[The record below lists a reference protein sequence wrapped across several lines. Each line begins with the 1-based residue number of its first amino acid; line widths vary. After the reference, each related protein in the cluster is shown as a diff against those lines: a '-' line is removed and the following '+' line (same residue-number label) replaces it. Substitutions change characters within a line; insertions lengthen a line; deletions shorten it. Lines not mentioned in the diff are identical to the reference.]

1 MVKGIKPAPC
11 LTCSWSRLPHLV
23 PQVAL
28 GESGCTKRHRNL
40 GRPPWHL
47 HADFVLHLVH
57 KSGTESLEWLSSRET
72 FGLGYSLITSLLQSW
87 ATNFNTNPQ
96 SLFPGLLRK
105 QGRKIVLGGFQ
116 SEMQRAGWRASFKGP
131 VWAGLYVMSVWWTA
145 ACKLCTQG
153 AESGGSGVQNQSGLP
168 MHLSL
173 NK

>member
-1 MVKGIKPAPC
+1 MHGQGNQTSSLLHMLVVPAPTPGTTSSVRGKW
-11 LTCSWSRLPHLV
+11 LHQKTQEP
-23 PQVAL
+23 
-28 GESGCTKRHRNL
+28 
-40 GRPPWHL
+40 GRTSC
-47 HADFVLHLVH
+47 DFVLHLLD
-57 KSGTESLEWLSSRET
+57 KSGTEFLEWLSSRET
-72 FGLGYSLITSLLQSW
+72 FGLGYSPSASLLQSW

-96 SLFPGLLRK
+96 SLFPGLVRK

-153 AESGGSGVQNQSGLP
+153 AESGGSGVQNQSGLH